1 MKLRFVFAALAL
13 AACSPAAPASKAEPS
28 AEDKVRAEF
37 AKIEADKTAMGD
49 LLSAMREG
57 QPDLYE
63 QFIEIASGEV
73 EKGKAPFEAGAAARP
88 VYMARFLELVM
99 TAGDDDINEML
110 EYTKLQM
117 QHLIDMD
124 PVLCAKAVNGE
135 SDQRMMKLP
144 RDVLEREMRLMAR
157 VLRAGDQGGE
167 PADEDEVFEWVD
179 DYLSSHPEMEEGL
192 ELMGA
197 SGLPKED
204 ARKVC
209 MANMILLEGLL
220 QEPPEVRAPL
230 FRALLAAS

>member
-1 MKLRFVFAALAL
+1 MRRFVLAALVL
-13 AACSPAAPASKAEPS
+13 ASCSPAAPAARTVQS

-37 AKIEADKTAMGD
+37 SKIEADRTAMGE

-63 QFIEIASGEV
+63 QFIEIASGQV
-73 EKGKAPFEAGAAARP
+73 EQGKAPFEAGAAARP
-88 VYMARFLELVM
+88 VYMERFLELVM

-135 SDQRMMKLP
+135 VDERMTKLP
-144 RDVLEREMRLMAR
+144 PDVLEREMRLMAR

-167 PADEDEVFEWVD
+167 PAGEDEVFEWVD
-179 DYLSSHPEMEEGL
+179 AYLSDHPEMEEGL

-197 SGLPKED
+197 TGLPEED